1 MATYNLTAE
10 ELLLI
15 YLTFLA
21 RDEENHA
28 EYFTR
33 WFSNGGCD
41 RLRDLFN
48 SLKEKGLI
56 HKNYNPETY
65 NPNDIEFNKN
75 FIKSWI
81 KNSGQL
87 GKELFEAYPSYLS
100 ANGKLL
106 PLRGIS
112 KQFYSLDEFYFHYSV
127 QIGHSIEKHK
137 KVMEILEWAKVNHKI
152 TGGILDFVHSRQWE
166 NLKLLKQN
174 GLEGIEESSLNVYE
188 SV

>member
-1 MATYNLTAE
+1 MATYDLTAE

-33 WFSNGGCD
+33 WFSNGGCN

-87 GKELFEAYPSYLS
+87 GKELFEEYPSFITINNRSVSLK
-100 ANGKLL
+100 N
-106 PLRGIS
+106 IS
-112 KQFYSLDEFYFHYSV
+112 KKFYSLDEYFFYYSV
-127 QIGHSIEKHK
+127 AIGHSIEKHK
-137 KVMEILEWAKVNHKI
+137 EVLELLKWGKETGKI
-152 TGGILDFVHSRQWE
+152 HYSCLEFVASRKWE
-166 NLKLLKQN
+166 ELKLLKEQ
-174 GLEGIEESSLNVYE
+174 GVSSVITEDSILLDE
-188 SV
+188 